1 MSKKITRNKKNK
13 MGTMHFKKPSKK
25 SVMPYWAFETID
37 KEEIASILLQAI
49 YDQNGQC
56 GDVLEVYFGND
67 EKVITEILTEN
78 QFEPEFIY
86 SHLNND
92 FGKGVILGLLMFFLK
107 EKMADK
113 EVEDEG
119 DSSSYYGDDDE

>member
-1 MSKKITRNKKNK
+1 MSTKYL
-13 MGTMHFKKPSKK
+13 KKPSKK
-25 SVMPYWAFETID
+25 SVMPYWAFEVID

-49 YDQNGQC
+49 RDQNGEC
-56 GDVLEVYFGND
+56 GDILDLYFGND
-67 EKVITEILTEN
+67 EKIITEILTEN

-113 EVEDEG
+113 EVEEPKEDDWGFSDE
-119 DSSSYYGDDDE
+119 E